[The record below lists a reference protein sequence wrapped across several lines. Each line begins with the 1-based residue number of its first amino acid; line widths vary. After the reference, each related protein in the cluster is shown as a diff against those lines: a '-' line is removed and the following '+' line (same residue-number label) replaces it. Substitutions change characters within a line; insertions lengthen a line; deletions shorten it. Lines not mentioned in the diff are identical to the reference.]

1 MTGIH
6 RTIPSA
12 EHTLS
17 GTSPVSRAASAVAA
31 RSGRRR
37 QRAVWM
43 LLAGLLVVLGC
54 AFSLTA
60 SAQPTTPSAPT
71 PSALVDPCSGPQP
84 PAPCRPSTPTPTTSP
99 VCPPPQ
105 SGHPVPPGCLL
116 QPTTS
121 PSTLPTAPLPTVPSI
136 GSSGG
141 ECGFTNPTACVGE
154 GINAFINRLVGESLN
169 MLLRFVGSTLLSTPT
184 LDQLPRIGE
193 IWEQSRLFMV
203 AVYSLLV
210 LVAGIVVMSHGSVQS
225 HYSVREIAP
234 RIVIGFLAANLSL
247 FLGDQAIRF
256 ANAASVAVLGDSLD
270 PQTSGQ
276 AISELFVAM
285 VARSLLDGGMFAGF
299 LSLVLTILLVG
310 LLIGYVVRVAL
321 TVLLL
326 AGAPLALMCHGLPQT
341 EGVAQWFWRAGAG
354 VLGIQIGQSLALIC
368 ALKVFL
374 QPGGFTFFGMPSPS
388 GFINLIV
395 LIALVWILV
404 KIPTWVMHQVRI
416 GGGRRSFLGGL
427 ASAFVFGK
435 TMGLLG
441 GHRLA
446 TRTAVATASG
456 GAGGRS
462 ASEPRWPA
470 PIREWGG
477 VGGIYTPEAIA
488 RRLQQQRAREL
499 AQHHTV
505 SGQQHLRFQQAAPQ
519 TPTHD
524 IASWNPSSST
534 VEPEFRPPTP
544 VSGRAEP
551 LARPIGRPSVP
562 AFRSAKR
569 AAGSAATPP
578 PRLRTAA
585 VPAELQ
591 FRPAAP
597 TPQVA
602 PMRATGAPAPTVFRQ
617 AVPDLGGHGR
627 RARSHT
633 PAPVQFQASS
643 RPPAPGND
651 KSERGERP

>member
-1 MTGIH
+1 M
-6 RTIPSA
+6 
-12 EHTLS
+12 
-17 GTSPVSRAASAVAA
+17 
-31 RSGRRR
+31 
-37 QRAVWM
+37 WM
-43 LLAGLLVVLGC
+43 LLAGLVIVLGC
-54 AFSLTA
+54 ALTMTA
-60 SAQPTTPSAPT
+60 SAQPTVPSAPT
-71 PSALVDPCSGPQP
+71 PSSPVA
-84 PAPCRPSTPTPTTSP
+84 PSTTRIPTPTSSL

-105 SGHPVPPGCLL
+105 AGQPAPPGCLP
-116 QPTTS
+116 QPTTQ
-121 PSTLPTAPLPTVPSI
+121 PSTSATTAPPTIPST

-193 IWEQSRLFMV
+193 IWEQSRLLLV

-210 LVAGIVVMSHGSVQS
+210 LIAGIVVMSHGSLQS
-225 HYSVREIAP
+225 RQSIREVAP

-247 FLGDQAIRF
+247 FVGDQAIRF
-256 ANAASVAVLGDSLD
+256 ANALSIAVLGDSLD

-276 AISELFVAM
+276 AIAELFVTL
-285 VARSLLDGGMFAGF
+285 VAQSLVDGGLLAGF

-321 TVLLL
+321 TVVLL
-326 AGAPLALMCHGLPQT
+326 AGAPLALMCHGLEQT
-341 EGVAQWFWRAGAG
+341 EGVAHWFWRAGAG
-354 VLGIQIGQSLALIC
+354 VLGIQVGQSLALIC
-368 ALKVFL
+368 ALKLFL
-374 QPGGFTFFGMPSPS
+374 QPGGFAFFGMARPN
-388 GFINLIV
+388 GVVTLIV
-395 LIALVWILV
+395 VIALVWILV

-427 ASAFVFGK
+427 AYAFVFGK
-435 TMGLLG
+435 AMALLG
-441 GHRLA
+441 ARRFA
-446 TRTAVATASG
+446 MQTTAATASRG
-456 GAGGRS
+456 TGGGRS
-462 ASEPRWPA
+462 TPEPRWPA

-488 RRLQQQRAREL
+488 RRLQQQRTREL
-499 AQHHTV
+499 AQRRTV

-524 IASWNPSSST
+524 IASWNPAGST

-562 AFRSAKR
+562 EFRSAMR
-569 AAGSAATPP
+569 TASSAAPTP

-597 TPQVA
+597 TPEVT

-627 RARSHT
+627 RTRSQT
-633 PAPVQFQASS
+633 PAPVQFQAPS
-643 RPPAPGND
+643 RSPAPGND
-651 KSERGERP
+651 ASERGRRP

>member
-1 MTGIH
+1 
-6 RTIPSA
+6 
-12 EHTLS
+12 
-17 GTSPVSRAASAVAA
+17 
-31 RSGRRR
+31 
-37 QRAVWM
+37 
-43 LLAGLLVVLGC
+43 
-54 AFSLTA
+54 
-60 SAQPTTPSAPT
+60 
-71 PSALVDPCSGPQP
+71 
-84 PAPCRPSTPTPTTSP
+84 
-99 VCPPPQ
+99 
-105 SGHPVPPGCLL
+105 
-116 QPTTS
+116 
-121 PSTLPTAPLPTVPSI
+121 
-136 GSSGG
+136 
-141 ECGFTNPTACVGE
+141 
-154 GINAFINRLVGESLN
+154 

-193 IWEQSRLFMV
+193 IWEQSRLLMV
-203 AVYSLLV
+203 AVYSLLI
-210 LVAGIVVMSHGSVQS
+210 LVAGIIVMSHGSVQS
-225 HYSVREIAP
+225 RQSIREVAP

-256 ANAASVAVLGDSLD
+256 ANAVSIAVLGDSLD

-276 AISELFVAM
+276 AIAELFVTL
-285 VARSLLDGGMFAGF
+285 VTQSLLDGGLLAGF

-321 TVLLL
+321 TVVLL
-326 AGAPLALMCHGLPQT
+326 AGAPLALMCHGLEQT
-341 EGVAQWFWRAGAG
+341 EGVANWFWRAGAG
-354 VLGIQIGQSLALIC
+354 VLGIQVGQSLALIC

-374 QPGGFTFFGMPSPS
+374 QPGGFMFFGMPRPN
-388 GFINLIV
+388 GIVNLIV
-395 LIALVWILV
+395 VIALVWILV

-427 ASAFVFGK
+427 AYAFVFGK

-441 GHRLA
+441 GRKLA

-462 ASEPRWPA
+462 APEPRWPA

-499 AQHHTV
+499 AQRRTV
-505 SGQQHLRFQQAAPQ
+505 SGQQHLRFEQTAPQ

-524 IASWNPSSST
+524 IASWNPSGST
-534 VEPEFRPPTP
+534 AEPEFRPPSP
-544 VSGRAEP
+544 VTGRAGP
-551 LARPIGRPSVP
+551 LAQPIGSPSAPVFRPARP
-562 AFRSAKR
+562 

-578 PRLRTAA
+578 PRIRTAA

-591 FRPAAP
+591 FRPAAT
-597 TPQVA
+597 TPEVA
-602 PMRATGAPAPTVFRQ
+602 PMRATGAPAPTTFRQ

-633 PAPVQFQASS
+633 PAPVQFQAPS
-643 RPPAPGND
+643 RPPAPGNET
-651 KSERGERP
+651 SERGGRP